1 MALIDF
7 QEGRNYAIAM
17 IESVHG
23 MPNAMFAIEGGLE
36 TVLHN
41 LEESMKNKPD
51 SYAAGIE
58 SVLIAVRKA
67 KK

>member
-23 MPNAMFAIEGGLE
+23 MPDAMFAIEGGLD
-36 TVLHN
+36 TVVRN
-41 LEESMKNKPD
+41 LEQALEGKPD

-58 SVLIAVRKA
+58 SVLVAVREA